1 RATSDIIEPGQNTA
15 PYGSK
20 AMRNAASTSP
30 TTPSRTNPRK
40 GNRGPLLSDVYP
52 RTDIIRNYVNVW
64 WEQCFFD
71 AKGEADFIADHLGPV
86 MERDGFQSIGLLF
99 HDYNKGGMN
108 DWADVVLAHPNA
120 TKYISGIALHWY
132 DGYHFNNVQA
142 FHNQYGADYYQLA
155 TEGCNCDGVLDW
167 QYDTEWKRAMRYVG

>member
-1 RATSDIIEPGQNTA
+1 SDQRYHRTWAEYRSLWFQGYAKRGINFTYHTVQNEPA
-15 PYGSK
+15 
-20 AMRNAASTSP
+20 
-30 TTPSRTNPRK
+30 
-40 GNRGPLLSDVYP
+40 
-52 RTDIIRNYVNVW
+52 NYVNVW